1 MGDKIDIYKIT
12 LDFLKG
18 NKVLFLLVST
28 ALAGGAAG
36 HFIPPMIDVKPV
48 EVTVTAPKSTPAT
61 ITPVIIKHECKRCDE
76 EIKALKAEIKTLKAE
91 DANLKQWHGG

>member
-36 HFIPPMIDVKPV
+36 HFIPPMIDAKPV
-48 EVTVTAPKSTPAT
+48 EVTVTAPKSA
-61 ITPVIIKHECKRCDE
+61 PVIIRHECKRCDE
-76 EIKALKAEIKTLKAE
+76 EIKELKLEIKALKEE
-91 DANLKQWHGG
+91 DSNLKRWHGG

>member
-36 HFIPPMIDVKPV
+36 HFIPPMIDVEPV
-48 EVTVTAPKSTPAT
+48 EVTAPKSAPVT
-61 ITPVIIKHECKRCDE
+61 IKPVIIKHECKRCDE
-76 EIKALKAEIKTLKAE
+76 EIKELKSEIKALKTEDSKLK
-91 DANLKQWHGG
+91 KWHGG